1 MFKQD
6 RFPMVVFEADQL
18 RYWTGE
24 VVSSKN
30 FFPRIVYVHSE
41 WERHSVLVRDTVGL
55 PLIAPR
61 IKGWED
67 DLDKCLREC
76 HQDLNQDSAAFR
88 TLRQWWTDYIGLR
101 KGFSPG
107 SIASGQFVIAA
118 ASDIWF
124 LPALP
129 RIPFEH
135 RAALPASQVAAA
147 GASSAPHKRTMGS
160 SLNAPERA
168 IPRSEKAVGATQGRG
183 NSVGRGRGR
192 GRGGGR
198 VLVNDP

>member
-1 MFKQD
+1 MC
-6 RFPMVVFEADQL
+6 VV
-18 RYWTGE
+18 
-24 VVSSKN
+24 
-30 FFPRIVYVHSE
+30 
-41 WERHSVLVRDTVGL
+41 
-55 PLIAPR
+55 
-61 IKGWED
+61 
-67 DLDKCLREC
+67 DLK
-76 HQDLNQDSAAFR
+76 DL
-88 TLRQWWTDYIGLR
+88 YIGLR